1 MAYLF
6 RYDWV
11 VTPFVVEQ
19 ETDQKKLI
27 QNFDKVL
34 RFLENCQIKKILGE
48 MALKVVRNGCYYGY
62 IVKNG
67 DQASI
72 QELPVKY
79 CRSRY
84 SVNGKPAIEINMKY
98 FDEQFRDINQRIKVL
113 NLFPNEFKKGYVL
126 YKEGK
131 LPAEFTGDTSGWYL
145 LDLDCAF
152 KFNINDDDTPLMI
165 SVIPAIIDLDQ
176 AQELDRKKMVQQ
188 LLKILIQQMPLDSK
202 GEAIFDMDEAM
213 EMHRNAKEM
222 VGRSTGL
229 DVLTTFANIDV
240 VDLSDSNKDSA
251 TDNLERVER
260 AIYNQAG
267 VSQMQFNTD
276 GNIALEKSI
285 LNDEATMYNL
295 LVKFENF
302 LNDLIKPFNSKPK
315 KFYFQVQLLTTSI
328 YNYKEMAKLYKEQ
341 TQLGYSKMLPQI
353 ALGQTQSSILANAYF
368 ENNVLDLVNVF
379 IPPLMS
385 STMNSDV
392 LNRNQSQSNT
402 SNNDSA
408 GRPEKPDDEKS
419 TKTLQNKESMN

>member
-6 RYDWV
+6 RYDWI

-34 RFLENCQIKKILGE
+34 RFLESCQIKKILGE

-62 IVKNG
+62 IVRNG

-84 SVNGKPAIEINMKY
+84 SVNGKPAVEINMKY

-188 LLKILIQQMPLDSK
+188 LLKILIQQMPLDNK

-213 EMHRNAKEM
+213 EMHKNAKEM

-285 LNDEATMYNL
+285 LNDEATMCNL

-392 LNRNQSQSNT
+392 LSRNKNQNST

>member
-6 RYDWV
+6 RYDWI

-34 RFLENCQIKKILGE
+34 RFLESCQIKKILGE

-62 IVKNG
+62 IVSNG

-392 LNRNQSQSNT
+392 LNRNQSQGNT